1 MIKVNEKKQR
11 RAVIEVDEQ
20 LLNDITDLIQ
30 SKSDVLLKNIIADIY
45 PSDIALI
52 INNLDDE
59 NGLDLFKILPETI
72 APEVLLE
79 LNEHQRDYILD
90 SLSIPQIS
98 TLVGEMDSD
107 DATDII
113 SELTEDIAQ
122 DVLGLMET
130 EDSTEVKELLTYG
143 ENTAGGIMQKEFVD
157 VLETHNIDQAVKEIK
172 EEAKDFE
179 NFYHVWVTDNNRR
192 LVGIISLKDIIFA
205 LDRPST
211 KIADIMDPE
220 VISVDVNTDQEEV
233 AKVFQKYDLVTVPV
247 VDKHKILV
255 GRISIDDIV
264 DVIEEEFSEDV
275 ARIVGSDVEE
285 LQSKSPM
292 QIAWMRLPWVLI
304 TLGMQFFAGLVIHFY
319 DSTLTKVILLASF
332 MPIISAIS
340 GNTGLQASAMTVR
353 ALATGHISLNRWWE
367 PVKRSFQTSV
377 ILGFVCGMVIGI
389 IGGMWY
395 GKFIFGLVVGISMF
409 VSINISAL
417 VGTSTPFI
425 SKRLGFDPAITVG
438 PFETAFQD
446 VVGITIF
453 LTLATVALKWLI

>member
-1 MIKVNEKKQR
+1 
-11 RAVIEVDEQ
+11 
-20 LLNDITDLIQ
+20 
-30 SKSDVLLKNIIADIY
+30 
-45 PSDIALI
+45 
-52 INNLDDE
+52 
-59 NGLDLFKILPETI
+59 
-72 APEVLLE
+72 
-79 LNEHQRDYILD
+79 
-90 SLSIPQIS
+90 
-98 TLVGEMDSD
+98 
-107 DATDII
+107 
-113 SELTEDIAQ
+113 
-122 DVLGLMET
+122 
-130 EDSTEVKELLTYG
+130 
-143 ENTAGGIMQKEFVD
+143 
-157 VLETHNIDQAVKEIK
+157 
-172 EEAKDFE
+172 
-179 NFYHVWVTDNNRR
+179 
-192 LVGIISLKDIIFA
+192 VGIVSLKDIIFSF
-205 LDRPST
+205 DNPSA
-211 KIADIMDPE
+211 KIADIMNHE

-233 AKVFQKYDLVTVPV
+233 AKVFQKYDLVSVPV
-247 VDKHKILV
+247 VDIDKKLV

-285 LQSKSPM
+285 LQSKSPV

-304 TLGMQFFAGLVIHFY
+304 TLGMQFFAGLVIHYY

-353 ALATGHISLNRWWE
+353 AMATGHVSLSRWWE
-367 PVKRSFQTSV
+367 PIRRSLQTSI

-389 IGGMWY
+389 IGGIWY
-395 GKFIFGLVVGISMF
+395 GKFIFGLVVGLSMF

-453 LTLATVALKWLI
+453 LTLATAALSWLI